1 MINISAI
8 IREKKRERLLK
19 YLGIYIITTTEEE
32 NRYRYG
38 NNKSRKNRQCI
49 YLKPPHTTPSGA
61 SYIFCCNKISCVA
74 PKSCQRPEAG
84 SRGIATDQLNSREKW
99 IPKNEEEEY
108 DEE

>member
-1 MINISAI
+1 MEYFIANYLHFFDQGVDYTLG
-8 IREKKRERLLK
+8 LL
-19 YLGIYIITTTEEE
+19 ITLE
-32 NRYRYG
+32 
-38 NNKSRKNRQCI
+38 I
-49 YLKPPHTTPSGA
+49 
-61 SYIFCCNKISCVA
+61 V